1 MPFKHTTR
9 ERNPPDLPFVHIT
22 EIVGVGV
29 VAIGKTP
36 TSKLRTVGE
45 K

>member
-9 ERNPPDLPFVHIT
+9 ERNPPDLPFVRIT

-29 VAIGKTP
+29 VAIRRTP
-36 TSKLRTVGE
+36 TNKLRMVGE